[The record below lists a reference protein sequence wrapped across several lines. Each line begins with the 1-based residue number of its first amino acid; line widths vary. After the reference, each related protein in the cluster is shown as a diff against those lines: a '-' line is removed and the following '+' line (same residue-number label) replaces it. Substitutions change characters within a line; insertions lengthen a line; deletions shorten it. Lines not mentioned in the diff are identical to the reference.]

1 MFFGLNLFTKII
13 VSFVDMLGL
22 RFIALFVFLSQI
34 GVSQT
39 KNVNLKIEGF
49 PKQFKYNTQ
58 FPDSSSASKELK
70 NQIDL
75 LKLKG
80 YFNIELTDY
89 RFNNETLFAQII
101 IGKLYK
107 GIYLDNGNIP
117 QDLIYQLGLKEQIRK
132 EKPLELKSFQKFYT
146 SILSYYENNG
156 YPFASLYLD
165 SLQSIND
172 DFKAKIFIQPNKNI
186 IIDTLRLVGSA
197 KISNSFI
204 DSYLGIKTG
213 QNYNEDKIRNIDKR
227 LRDLSFVSVPKTA
240 EVVFNGEKASI
251 NLFLDK
257 QNANQFD
264 GIIGFLPNSQT
275 GKLQITGDF
284 KLNLKNALK
293 SGETIDFNYRGLPSQ
308 SQELALKLAYPYL
321 FKSQLG
327 VSGDFQLFKRDS
339 SFLNL
344 NTRLGFDYNF
354 TATQKLSFFIENFNG
369 NQVATND
376 SKVVAI
382 PNFANI
388 KSTFYGISGSYIKL
402 DNKITPLKGYDLTLQ
417 AAAGSR
423 KINPSKNFRPENFFE
438 SKTSQQFKLQA
449 DLKYFLKTGSR
460 SVIYLHNYSA
470 VLTGKNLFENEAFRI
485 GGAKTL
491 RGFDEQSLNVNSF
504 AIQTLE
510 FRYLIEQNSYINMF
524 YDQSYISQQFVNKN
538 TTDFPLGVGVGITF
552 QTKVGIASLS
562 YALGKQ
568 KNNALDLQKGKIH
581 FGIVSYF

>member
-1 MFFGLNLFTKII
+1 
-13 VSFVDMLGL
+13 MLRL
-22 RFIALFVFLSQI
+22 RFIAIFLFLVQI

-39 KNVNLKIEGF
+39 KNVNLKIDGF

-58 FPDSSSASKELK
+58 FQDSSSATNELK
-70 NQIDL
+70 NQLDL

-80 YFNIELTDY
+80 YFNIELIDY
-89 RFNNETLFAQII
+89 QFNSKTLFAQIKP
-101 IGKLYK
+101 GKLYK
-107 GIYLDNGNIP
+107 GIYLENGNIP
-117 QDLIYQLGLKEQIRK
+117 EDLIYQLGLKEQLRR
-132 EKPLELKSFQKFYT
+132 EKPLELKSFKKFYND
-146 SILSYYENNG
+146 ILTYYENNG

-165 SLQSIND
+165 SLKAIND

-186 IIDTLRLVGSA
+186 IIDTLRLVGSL
-197 KISNSFI
+197 KVNNNFLN
-204 DSYLGIKTG
+204 SYLGLKTG

-227 LRDLSFVSVPKTA
+227 LRDLSFASVPKTT

-308 SQELALKLAYPYL
+308 SQELALKFAYPYI

-327 VSGDFQLFKRDS
+327 VTGDFQLFKRDS

-344 NTRLGFDYNF
+344 NTKLGFDYNF
-354 TATQKLSFFIENFNG
+354 TTTQKLSFFIENFNG
-369 NQVATND
+369 NQVATDN
-376 SKVVAI
+376 SKISNI

-388 KSTFYGISGSYIKL
+388 QSTFYGIAGSYIKL

-417 AAAGSR
+417 AAAGTR
-423 KINPSKNFRPENFFE
+423 KINPSKNFRPEDFFE

-449 DLKYFLKTGSR
+449 DLKYYLKTGSR
-460 SVIYLHNYSA
+460 SVIFLHNYSA
-470 VLTGKNLFENEAFRI
+470 ILTGKNLFENEAFRI

-510 FRYLIEQNSYINMF
+510 FRYLIEQNSYINIF
-524 YDQSYISQQFVNKN
+524 YDQSYISQQFVNKS
-538 TTDFPLGVGVGITF
+538 TTDYPLGVGVGITF

-568 KNNALDLQKGKIH
+568 KNNPLDLQKGKIH

>member
-1 MFFGLNLFTKII
+1 
-13 VSFVDMLGL
+13 MLRL
-22 RFIALFVFLSQI
+22 RFIALFVFLGQI

-39 KNVNLKIEGF
+39 KKVNLKIEGF
-49 PKQFKYNTQ
+49 PKQFKYTTQ
-58 FPDSSSASKELK
+58 FPDSSSANKELK
-70 NQIDL
+70 NQIDF

-89 RFNNETLFAQII
+89 HFNNETLSAQII
-101 IGKLYK
+101 TGKLYK
-107 GIYLDNGNIP
+107 GIYLENGNIP
-117 QDLIYQLGLKEQIRK
+117 PDLIYQLGLKEQLRK
-132 EKPLELKSFQKFYT
+132 EKPLELKGFQRFY
-146 SILSYYENNG
+146 SDILAYYENNG

-165 SLQSIND
+165 SLQAIND
-172 DFKAKIFIQPNKNI
+172 NFKAKIFIQPNKNI
-186 IIDTLRLVGSA
+186 FIDTLRLVGSV
-197 KISNSFI
+197 KVSNNFI
-204 DSYLGIKTG
+204 NSYLGLKNG
-213 QNYNEDKIRNIDKR
+213 QNYNEEKIRNIDKR

-240 EVVFNGEKASI
+240 EVVFNGERASI

-308 SQELALKLAYPYL
+308 SQELALKLAYPYI

-344 NTRLGFDYNF
+344 NTKLGFDYNF
-354 TATQKLSFFIENFNG
+354 TTTQKLSFYIENFNG
-369 NQVATND
+369 NQVATDNA
-376 SKVVAI
+376 SISTI

-388 KSTFYGISGSYIKL
+388 KSIFYGISGSYIKL

-423 KINPSKNFRPENFFE
+423 KINPSENFKPEDFFE
-438 SKTSQQFKLQA
+438 SKSSQQFKLQA
-449 DLKYFLKTGSR
+449 DLKYYLKTGSR
-460 SVIYLHNYSA
+460 SVIYIHNYSA
-470 VLTGKNLFENEAFRI
+470 ILTGKNLFENEAFRI

-510 FRYLIEQNSYINMF
+510 FRYLIEQNSYINIF

-538 TTDFPLGVGVGITF
+538 ATDYPLGVGVGITF

-568 KNNALDLQKGKIH
+568 KNNPLDLQKGKIH

>member
-1 MFFGLNLFTKII
+1 
-13 VSFVDMLGL
+13 MLRL
-22 RFIALFVFLSQI
+22 KFIALFVFLVQI

-39 KNVNLKIEGF
+39 KNVSLKIEGF

-70 NQIDL
+70 KQIDF

-89 RFNNETLFAQII
+89 HFNNETFSAQII
-101 IGKLYK
+101 TGKLYK
-107 GIYLDNGNIP
+107 GIYLENGNIP
-117 QDLIYQLGLKEQIRK
+117 PDLIYQLGLKDQIRK
-132 EKPLELKSFQKFYT
+132 EKPLELKSFRKFY
-146 SILSYYENNG
+146 SDILTYYENNG

-165 SLQSIND
+165 SLQAVND

-186 IIDTLRLVGSA
+186 VIDTLRLVGSA
-197 KISNSFI
+197 KVSNNFI
-204 DSYLGIKTG
+204 NSYLGLKIG
-213 QNYNEDKIRNIDKR
+213 ENYNEEKIRNIDKR
-227 LRDLSFVSVPKTA
+227 LRDLSFVNVPKTA
-240 EVVFNGEKASI
+240 EIVFNGEKASI

-275 GKLQITGDF
+275 GKIQLTGDF

-308 SQELALKLAYPYL
+308 SQELALKLAYPYI
-321 FKSQLG
+321 FKSQIG
-327 VSGDFQLFKRDS
+327 VNGDFQLFKRDS

-344 NTRLGFDYNF
+344 NTKLGFDYNF
-354 TATQKLSFFIENFNG
+354 TTTQKLSFYIENFNG
-369 NQVATND
+369 NQVATNN
-376 SKVVAI
+376 ATILTI

-388 KSTFYGISGSYIKL
+388 KSIFYGISGSYIKL
-402 DNKITPLKGYDLTLQ
+402 DNKITPLKGYDLNLQ

-423 KINPSKNFRPENFFE
+423 KINPSENFRPEDFFE
-438 SKTSQQFKLQA
+438 SKSSQQFKLQA
-449 DLKYFLKTGSR
+449 DLKYYLKTGSR
-460 SVIYLHNYSA
+460 SVIYIHNYSA
-470 VLTGKNLFENEAFRI
+470 ILTGKNLFENEAFRI

-504 AIQTLE
+504 AIQTIE
-510 FRYLIEQNSYINMF
+510 FRYLIEQNSYINTF
-524 YDQSYISQQFVNKN
+524 YDQSYIKQQFVNKN
-538 TTDFPLGVGVGITF
+538 TTDYPLGVGIGITF

-568 KNNALDLQKGKIH
+568 KNNPLDLQKGKIH

>member
-1 MFFGLNLFTKII
+1 
-13 VSFVDMLGL
+13 MLRL
-22 RFIALFVFLSQI
+22 KFIALFLFLVQI

-49 PKQFKYNTQ
+49 PKQFKYNAQ
-58 FPDSSSASKELK
+58 FPDSSSARKELK
-70 NQIDL
+70 DQIDL
-75 LKLKG
+75 LKLRG
-80 YFNIELTDY
+80 YFNIELTNY
-89 RFNNETLFAQII
+89 RFSNETLYAQII

-107 GIYLDNGNIP
+107 GIYLENGNIP
-117 QDLIYQLGLKEQIRK
+117 QDLISQLGLKEQVRK
-132 EKPLELKSFQKFYT
+132 EKPLALKSYQRFYT
-146 SILSYYENNG
+146 DILSYYESNG

-165 SLQSIND
+165 SLQSINN

-204 DSYLGIKTG
+204 NSYLGIKPG
-213 QNYNEDKIRNIDKR
+213 QNYNEEKIRNIDKR
-227 LRDLSFVSVPKTA
+227 LRDLSFVSVPKTT

-308 SQELALKLAYPYL
+308 SQELALKLAYPYI
-321 FKSQLG
+321 FRSQLG
-327 VSGDFQLFKRDS
+327 VHGDFQLFKRDS

-354 TATQKLSFFIENFNG
+354 TTTQKISFFIENFNG
-369 NQVATND
+369 NQVATDN
-376 SKVVAI
+376 SKVLTI

-423 KINPSKNFRPENFFE
+423 KINPSKNFKPEDFFE

-449 DLKYFLKTGSR
+449 DLKYYLKTGSR

-470 VLTGKNLFENEAFRI
+470 ILTGKSLFENEAFRI

-504 AIQTLE
+504 VIQTLE
-510 FRYLIEQNSYINMF
+510 FRYLIEQNSYINIF
-524 YDQSYISQQFVNKN
+524 YDQSYISQQFVNKS
-538 TTDFPLGVGVGITF
+538 TTDIPFGTGVGITF

-562 YALGKQ
+562 YAIGKQ
-568 KNNALDLQKGKIH
+568 KNNPLDLQKGKIH